1 MKQITGHRY
10 ATLQEQTYA
19 VSAMGVLE
27 RLAGAQAV
35 PLGSNDSAEWVLQ
48 LAVEAHTKINDLLGV
63 YLKPAQ
69 LEALYLTGDV
79 YYADYWRALGKGA
92 MKEYIANPLLLIQVA
107 RRNPVAEVIYRMA
120 YGTLHSM
127 VPGAE
132 HNNWSFAHTEDL
144 PVFRESNHLTTSS
157 RIDPKYLLSF
167 DKGDL
172 EKRVVVEVRLPTP
185 REEALR
191 LEWSRD
197 GVWYGL
203 LRRHPMH
210 HLADPKPGYDDVPLP
225 DLFSAILGLGFIGM
239 ACPFATTRWECNL
252 KSVVPAGYGVVI
264 PHDQINRYGA
274 LFVS

>member
-1 MKQITGHRY
+1 MRQITGHSY
-10 ATLQEQTYA
+10 ATSQEQTYA
-19 VSAMGVLE
+19 VAAMGVLE
-27 RLAGAQAV
+27 RLTGTQAV
-35 PLGSNDSAEWVLQ
+35 PLGNNDSAEWVLQ
-48 LAVEAHTKINDLLGV
+48 LAGEAHTKINDLLGV

-79 YYADYWRALGKGA
+79 YHADYWRDLGEGA
-92 MKEYIANPLLLIQVA
+92 MNKYISNPLLLIQVPS
-107 RRNPVAEVIYRMA
+107 RNPAAEVIYRMS
-120 YGTLHSM
+120 YGTLHTM

-132 HNNWSFAHTEDL
+132 HSNWSFAHTEDL
-144 PVFRESNHLTTSS
+144 PVFRESNHLTASS
-157 RIDPKYLLSF
+157 RIDQKYLLSF

-172 EKRVVVEVRLPTP
+172 EKRGIVEVRLPTQGD
-185 REEALR
+185 EVLR
-191 LEWSRD
+191 LEWCRD

-203 LRRHPMH
+203 FRRHFMH
-210 HLADPKPGYDDVPLP
+210 HQAAPGTGYVDVPLP
-225 DLFSAILGLGFIGM
+225 DLFATILSLGFVGT